1 MELMDKYKIQAS
13 IDDVISILDSAPIKL
28 DLNEET
34 NIVQLANRIPIAHLA
49 IERGLKALIL
59 QCKLYDKGHSLNKLY
74 RDLQECSSESA
85 DFLGKAFCDA
95 VKFYG
100 YNVKFKGFGHFR
112 SLQDYLS
119 KVGGE
124 KTFELLRYWAIGE
137 TPSEENPI
145 GLISQPVHR
154 ELLCA
159 LSCLFLRNSRQTVS
173 DRVEATVTHAM
184 FQGRH
189 IHWNTDVTKKRD
201 SVYWYK
207 NWLFKKHPTRR
218 SALIE
223 AKQCEFAVRKDD
235 EFVTE
240 TLRDAYDDLRQSKD
254 PAVQYFINRC
264 SYLPKGSQPRHL
276 DAIPVVKWN
285 DMKTQGTVKTPS
297 GTCLGLINRYA
308 DAAWGIRPAE
318 PGLGGVTDIAEAQA
332 DAKRYLVNRLSNRVT
347 VLINGNRKK
356 LRIVGEPH
364 LPADSEWTADV
375 EDPKYFLSRT
385 ETIEMEFWDKEHGLQ
400 PEDDVVVAI
409 PSRETPS
416 IATCYEGSVT
426 QVADQMVKMEGTEVV
441 RQVGEV
447 T

>member
-1 MELMDKYKIQAS
+1 MELMDKHKIQVS
-13 IDDVISILDSAPIKL
+13 IDDVIGILDSAPIKL
-28 DLNEET
+28 DLIEEI
-34 NIVQLANRIPIAHLA
+34 NILQLANRIPIAHLA
-49 IERGLKALIL
+49 IERGLKALIK
-59 QCKLYDKGHSLNKLY
+59 QSKPCVRGHSLAKLY
-74 RDLQECSSESA
+74 KDLRECNSEYA
-85 DFLGKAFCDA
+85 DFLSKAFCDA
-95 VKFYG
+95 VEFYG
-100 YNVKFKGFGHFR
+100 NNVEFKGFGHFR

-119 KVGGE
+119 KVGS
-124 KTFELLRYWAIGE
+124 KRTFDLLRYWAIEE
-137 TPSEENPI
+137 TPSGENPI
-145 GLISQPVHR
+145 RLISPPIHR

-173 DRVEATVTHAM
+173 GRVEAAVTHAM
-184 FQGRH
+184 YQGRH
-189 IHWNTDVTKKRD
+189 INWSTDDTKKRE
-201 SVYWYK
+201 SVFWYR
-207 NWLFKKHPTRR
+207 NWLYEEHPTRQ
-218 SALIE
+218 SALKE
-223 AKQCEFAVRKDD
+223 AKLLNFAIKKDD

-240 TLRDAYDDLRQSKD
+240 TLRDAYEELRQSSD
-254 PAVQYFINRC
+254 PAVQYYIGTC
-264 SYLPKGSQPRHL
+264 SYLPKGSQSRNL
-276 DAIPVVKWN
+276 DATPIVDWN
-285 DMKTQGTVKTPS
+285 DIKTRGTVETPA
-297 GTCLGLINRYA
+297 GRCLGLIRRYA
-308 DAAWGIRPAE
+308 DGAWGITPVE
-318 PGLGGVTDIAEAQA
+318 PGRGGEAGIAESQA

-347 VLINGNRKK
+347 VHINGNRKK

-441 RQVGEV
+441 RHVSEV